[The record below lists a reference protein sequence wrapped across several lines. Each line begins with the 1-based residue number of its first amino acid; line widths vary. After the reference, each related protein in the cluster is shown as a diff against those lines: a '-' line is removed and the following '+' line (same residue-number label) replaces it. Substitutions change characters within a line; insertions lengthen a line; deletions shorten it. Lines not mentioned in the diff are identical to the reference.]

1 MTPTGVNAMPQET
14 SSTLIEDLG
23 DVIVVHV
30 KARDMSEENIK
41 AVQADVHLAAGAST
55 SPVILDL
62 ANVKYVPSLA
72 LGIFVRMANSFKS
85 KQQRFI
91 LAQPQATVRQ
101 ALAITRLDRAM
112 EIQESVDVALRAVRP
127 G

>member
-1 MTPTGVNAMPQET
+1 MPQET

-23 DVIVVHV
+23 DVTVVHV

-41 AVQADVHLAAGAST
+41 AVQADVHLAAGTST

-101 ALAITRLDRAM
+101 ALAITRLDRVM
-112 EIQESVDVALRAVRP
+112 EIQESVDAALRAVRP